1 MALYGLYGNN
11 NRRSQGRAKR
21 ELNVVL
27 RGSKEAKT
35 VYTVDFSTGGVKV
48 GAAML
53 RLALGEP
60 VEFVMENNGNKMSF
74 LGRVTRDDGLERI
87 NRIGR
92 DANTFFI
99 RIGDAKFAEFV
110 HGTFSI

>member
-11 NRRSQGRAKR
+11 RRLQGRAKR
-21 ELNVVL
+21 ELTVVI
-27 RGSKEAKT
+27 RSPKEAKN
-35 VYTVDFSTGGVKV
+35 VYTVDFSVGGVKV

-53 RLALGEP
+53 RLTIGEP
-60 VEFVMENNGNKMSF
+60 IEFIMEKNGDKVSF
-74 LGRVTRDDGLERI
+74 PGRVSREDGLERI

-110 HGTFSI
+110 HGAFSV

>member
-1 MALYGLYGNN
+1 MALYGLYGN

-21 ELNVVL
+21 ELNVVI
-27 RGSKEAKT
+27 RSPKETKT
-35 VYTVDFSTGGVKV
+35 VYTVDFSRGGVKV

-53 RLALGEP
+53 RLSLGEP
-60 VEFVMENNGNKMSF
+60 VEFVMDSKGSKVSF

-99 RIGDAKFAEFV
+99 RIGDTKFAEFV
-110 HGTFSI
+110 HGNFSI